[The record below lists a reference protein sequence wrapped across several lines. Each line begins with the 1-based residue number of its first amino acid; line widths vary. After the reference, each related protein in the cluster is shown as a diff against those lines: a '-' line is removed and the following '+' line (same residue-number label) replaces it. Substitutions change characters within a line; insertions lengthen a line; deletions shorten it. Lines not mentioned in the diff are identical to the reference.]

1 MLDLQVEIFIL
12 VGIGY
17 LISKL
22 GLFNKQTRKQVT
34 DLVLNL
40 VLPVATAKSFLIKLT
55 PSIMKTTLV
64 VFLVSIGIQGLY
76 FIINKTAYNN
86 QEETKKINLQYA
98 TMVSNA
104 GFMGM
109 PFAQGL
115 YGDMGLLYAC
125 IYLIPQRIFM
135 WSYGL
140 SHYTKADFKTMVKK
154 VALHPCLI
162 GIYFG
167 IVFMIMYS
175 LGYTLPSFVT
185 TTMSSIG
192 GYNTALSMIVIG
204 SILSDVEPRE
214 ILDKECIYYSFIR
227 LIMIPV
233 ITYLCLRWT
242 SLDHIGIGV
251 SVVLAAMPAP
261 STCAML
267 ANKYDKNPEFASKL
281 IFVSTAFSLVTLP
294 LISLMITL

>member
-1 MLDLQVEIFIL
+1 
-12 VGIGY
+12 
-17 LISKL
+17 
-22 GLFNKQTRKQVT
+22 
-34 DLVLNL
+34 
-40 VLPVATAKSFLIKLT
+40 
-55 PSIMKTTLV
+55 
-64 VFLVSIGIQGLY
+64 
-76 FIINKTAYNN
+76 
-86 QEETKKINLQYA
+86 
-98 TMVSNA
+98 MVSNA

-192 GYNTALSMIVIG
+192 GCNTALSMIVIG

-294 LISLMITL
+294 LISFMITL